1 MLHGLTGR
9 RTYGVLPFQHGLGID
24 EEDGLRVSLRGAV
37 RESVV
42 APPVGDD
49 VLRVAVCAVPLM
61 SNFTDVDALA
71 AEPGVVVRFV
81 DRAEEL
87 VDADL
92 VVVPGTRGTVRALR
106 WLRERGLADALARRA
121 AEGRPVLGICG
132 GFQVLG
138 EHIEDDVESREG
150 SVAGLGL
157 LPVRVRFAREKTLA
171 RPVGEALGEPVEG
184 YEIHHGVAEVAGGEA
199 FLDGCRVGEMWG
211 THWHGSLESD
221 GFRRRFL
228 AGWRGRPAPLRPR
241 ARTSFAALREEQ
253 LDLLGDLIEEHADT
267 DALLSLIEKGA
278 PAGLPFIA
286 PGAPVTGGPGTRPR
300 PPRPLPERSFECH
313 HAPRHQG
320 GPVSTPYPF
329 TALVGQDDLRLALL
343 LNAVSPAVG
352 GVLVRGEKGT
362 AKSTAVRALSALLP
376 EVPVVAGCR
385 FSLRPGRRRPE
396 LPRRPARGG
405 RRAARPARMVELP
418 VGASE
423 DRLVGALDIERALAE
438 GVKAFEPGLLADAHR
453 GILYVDE
460 VNLLHDHL
468 VDLLLDAAAMGA
480 SYVEREGVSVR
491 HAARFLLVG
500 TMNPEEGELRPQL
513 LDRFGL
519 TVEVAASRETDQRV
533 EVVRRRLAHDDDP
546 EAFAGRWADE
556 EAALRDRVVAAR
568 ALLPQVVL
576 GDGALRQIAAT
587 CAAFEVDGMRADI
600 VMARTATALAAWA
613 GRTDVRSEDVRQ
625 AALLALPHRRR
636 RNPFDAP
643 GLDEDKLDETLDE
656 AREDDAPEPPGSPE
670 PPEGDDDPDG
680 GPGGGGGQPPADGGP
695 DSPGLPP
702 QQSRDQA
709 EDRNQGEGAGQEDAP
724 APQAPAAGGP
734 GEQGAVSAAEPFR
747 TRMLSVPGIGEGAA
761 GRRSRARTEHGRT
774 TGSRRP
780 RGALT
785 KLHLAATVQ
794 AAAPHQRAR
803 GRSGTGL
810 VVRRDDLRQA
820 TREGREGNLV
830 LFVVDASGSMAAR
843 QRMSAVKG
851 AVLSL
856 LLDAYQRRDKVGLV
870 TFRGSAAEVALPPTS
885 SVDAAAARLE
895 TLPTG
900 GRTPL
905 AAGLLRAHDVL
916 RVERLRDAA
925 RRPLLVVVTD
935 GRATGGVEPVAQAG
949 RAARLFAADGVASVV
964 VDCESGYVRLGL
976 AGQLAGE
983 LGGTAVTLDELR
995 ADSIAG
1001 LVKDVQGHGNHSR
1014 KAA

>member
-1 MLHGLTGR
+1 MT
-9 RTYGVLPFQHGLGID
+9 TPF
-24 EEDGLRVSLRGAV
+24 
-37 RESVV
+37 
-42 APPVGDD
+42 
-49 VLRVAVCAVPLM
+49 
-61 SNFTDVDALA
+61 
-71 AEPGVVVRFV
+71 
-81 DRAEEL
+81 
-87 VDADL
+87 
-92 VVVPGTRGTVRALR
+92 
-106 WLRERGLADALARRA
+106 
-121 AEGRPVLGICG
+121 
-132 GFQVLG
+132 
-138 EHIEDDVESREG
+138 
-150 SVAGLGL
+150 
-157 LPVRVRFAREKTLA
+157 
-171 RPVGEALGEPVEG
+171 
-184 YEIHHGVAEVAGGEA
+184 
-199 FLDGCRVGEMWG
+199 
-211 THWHGSLESD
+211 
-221 GFRRRFL
+221 
-228 AGWRGRPAPLRPR
+228 
-241 ARTSFAALREEQ
+241 
-253 LDLLGDLIEEHADT
+253 
-267 DALLSLIEKGA
+267 
-278 PAGLPFIA
+278 
-286 PGAPVTGGPGTRPR
+286 
-300 PPRPLPERSFECH
+300 
-313 HAPRHQG
+313 
-320 GPVSTPYPF
+320 PF
-329 TALVGQDDLRLALL
+329 TAVVGQDDLRLALL

-362 AKSTAVRALSALLP
+362 AKSTAVRALSVLLP
-376 EVPVVAGCR
+376 TVDVVAGCR
-385 FSLRPGRRRPE
+385 FSCDPAAPDPACPDGPHNPPGAFE
-396 LPRRPARGG
+396 S
-405 RRAARPARMVELP
+405 RPARMVELP

-491 HAARFLLVG
+491 HAAKFLLVG

-519 TVEVAASRETDQRV
+519 TVEVAASREPDQRV
-533 EVVRRRLAHDDDP
+533 EVVRRRLAYDDDP
-546 EAFAGRWADE
+546 AGFATRWAGE
-556 EAALRDRVVAAR
+556 EAAVRQRIVAAR
-568 ALLPQVVL
+568 ALLPSVRL

-613 GRTDVRSEDVRQ
+613 GRTEVLAEDVRQ

-643 GLDEDKLDETLDE
+643 GLDEDKLDQTLE
-656 AREDDAPEPPGSPE
+656 EFSGESE
-670 PPEGDDDPDG
+670 SESEDDDPDPD
-680 GPGGGGGQPPADGGP
+680 GPGGGGG
-695 DSPGLPP
+695 
-702 QQSRDQA
+702 R
-709 EDRNQGEGAGQEDAP
+709 P
-724 APQAPAAGGP
+724 APDDGDPQGGDTGARPEAGEDGEPQASGGSGEQAPTR
-734 GEQGAVSAAEPFR
+734 SAEPFR
-747 TRMLSVPGIGEGAA
+747 TKVLTVPGIGAGAA

-774 TGSRRP
+774 TGARRP

-803 GRSGTGL
+803 GRSGPGL

-830 LFVVDASGSMAAR
+830 LFLVDASGSMAAR

-870 TFRGSAAEVALPPTS
+870 TFRGAAAEVALPPTS

-895 TLPTG
+895 ALPTG

-905 AAGLLRAHDVL
+905 AAGLLKAHDVL
-916 RVERLRDAA
+916 RVERLRDPA
-925 RRPLLVVVTD
+925 RRALVVVVTD
-935 GRATGGVEPVAQAG
+935 GRATGGPEPVALAG

-964 VDCESGYVRLGL
+964 VDCESGPVRLGL

-983 LGGTAVTLDELR
+983 LGGAAVTLDELR

-1001 LVKDVQGHGNHSR
+1001 LVKDVQSR
-1014 KAA
+1014 SRRAA

>member
-1 MLHGLTGR
+1 M
-9 RTYGVLPFQHGLGID
+9 
-24 EEDGLRVSLRGAV
+24 
-37 RESVV
+37 
-42 APPVGDD
+42 
-49 VLRVAVCAVPLM
+49 
-61 SNFTDVDALA
+61 
-71 AEPGVVVRFV
+71 
-81 DRAEEL
+81 
-87 VDADL
+87 
-92 VVVPGTRGTVRALR
+92 
-106 WLRERGLADALARRA
+106 
-121 AEGRPVLGICG
+121 
-132 GFQVLG
+132 
-138 EHIEDDVESREG
+138 
-150 SVAGLGL
+150 
-157 LPVRVRFAREKTLA
+157 
-171 RPVGEALGEPVEG
+171 
-184 YEIHHGVAEVAGGEA
+184 
-199 FLDGCRVGEMWG
+199 
-211 THWHGSLESD
+211 
-221 GFRRRFL
+221 
-228 AGWRGRPAPLRPR
+228 
-241 ARTSFAALREEQ
+241 
-253 LDLLGDLIEEHADT
+253 
-267 DALLSLIEKGA
+267 
-278 PAGLPFIA
+278 
-286 PGAPVTGGPGTRPR
+286 
-300 PPRPLPERSFECH
+300 
-313 HAPRHQG
+313 
-320 GPVSTPYPF
+320 STPFPF
-329 TALVGQDDLRLALL
+329 TAVVGQDDLRLALL

-376 EVPVVAGCR
+376 AVDVVAGCR
-385 FSLRPGRRRPE
+385 FSCDPAAPDPACPDGPHEPGAFESRPS
-396 LPRRPARGG
+396 
-405 RRAARPARMVELP
+405 RMVELP

-519 TVEVAASRETDQRV
+519 TVEVAASREPDQRV
-533 EVVRRRLAHDDDP
+533 EVVRRRLAYDDDP
-546 EAFAGRWADE
+546 AGFAARWAGD
-556 EAALRDRVVAAR
+556 EAAVRQRIVAAR
-568 ALLPQVVL
+568 ELLPSVRL

-613 GRTDVRSEDVRQ
+613 GRTEVLAEDVRR

-643 GLDEDKLDETLDE
+643 GLDEDKLDQTLE
-656 AREDDAPEPPGSPE
+656 EFSG
-670 PPEGDDDPDG
+670 EGDDDPG
-680 GPGGGGGQPPADGGP
+680 PEGPGGGGGQPAPDDGGP
-695 DSPGLPP
+695 QGGDAGARPEAGEDGEP
-702 QQSRDQA
+702 QTSGGA
-709 EDRNQGEGAGQEDAP
+709 SGE
-724 APQAPAAGGP
+724 QAPARA
-734 GEQGAVSAAEPFR
+734 SEPFR
-747 TRMLSVPGIGEGAA
+747 TKALSVPGIGEGAA

-774 TGSRRP
+774 TGARRP

-803 GRSGTGL
+803 GRSGPGL

-870 TFRGSAAEVALPPTS
+870 TFRGSAADVALPPTS

-895 TLPTG
+895 SLPTG

-905 AAGLLRAHDVL
+905 AAGLLKAHDVL
-916 RVERLRDAA
+916 RVERLRDPA
-925 RRPLLVVVTD
+925 RRALVVVVTD
-935 GRATGGVEPVAQAG
+935 GRATGGPEPVALAG
-949 RAARLFAADGVASVV
+949 RAARLFAAEGVASVV
-964 VDCESGYVRLGL
+964 VDCESGPVRLGL

-1001 LVKDVQGHGNHSR
+1001 LVKDVQNVQGRSR
-1014 KAA
+1014 RAA

>member
-1 MLHGLTGR
+1 M
-9 RTYGVLPFQHGLGID
+9 
-24 EEDGLRVSLRGAV
+24 
-37 RESVV
+37 
-42 APPVGDD
+42 
-49 VLRVAVCAVPLM
+49 
-61 SNFTDVDALA
+61 
-71 AEPGVVVRFV
+71 
-81 DRAEEL
+81 
-87 VDADL
+87 
-92 VVVPGTRGTVRALR
+92 
-106 WLRERGLADALARRA
+106 
-121 AEGRPVLGICG
+121 
-132 GFQVLG
+132 
-138 EHIEDDVESREG
+138 
-150 SVAGLGL
+150 
-157 LPVRVRFAREKTLA
+157 
-171 RPVGEALGEPVEG
+171 
-184 YEIHHGVAEVAGGEA
+184 
-199 FLDGCRVGEMWG
+199 
-211 THWHGSLESD
+211 
-221 GFRRRFL
+221 
-228 AGWRGRPAPLRPR
+228 
-241 ARTSFAALREEQ
+241 
-253 LDLLGDLIEEHADT
+253 
-267 DALLSLIEKGA
+267 
-278 PAGLPFIA
+278 
-286 PGAPVTGGPGTRPR
+286 
-300 PPRPLPERSFECH
+300 
-313 HAPRHQG
+313 
-320 GPVSTPYPF
+320 STPFPF
-329 TALVGQDDLRLALL
+329 TAVVGQDDLRLALL

-376 EVPVVAGCR
+376 AVDVVTGCR
-385 FSLRPGRRRPE
+385 FSCDPGAPD
-396 LPRRPARGG
+396 PACPDGPHEVE
-405 RRAARPARMVELP
+405 ATTTRPARMVELP

-423 DRLVGALDIERALAE
+423 DRLVGALDIERALSE

-519 TVEVAASRETDQRV
+519 TVEVAASREPDQRV

-546 EAFAGRWADE
+546 AAFVARWADE
-556 EAALRDRVVAAR
+556 EAEVRGRIVAAR
-568 ALLPQVVL
+568 ALLPSVRL

-613 GRTDVRSEDVRQ
+613 GRTDVLAEDVRQ

-643 GLDEDKLDETLDE
+643 GLDEDKLDETLE
-656 AREDDAPEPPGSPE
+656 EFSGSDG
-670 PPEGDDDPDG
+670 EGDGGPDDDPDPD
-680 GPGGGGGQPPADGGP
+680 GPGGGQPPQEGP
-695 DSPGLPP
+695 DDGSPAGDVP
-702 QQSRDQA
+702 A
-709 EDRNQGEGAGQEDAP
+709 QGEPSKDG
-724 APQAPAAGGP
+724 QAPAGQGA
-734 GEQGAVSAAEPFR
+734 GEQSPVRSAEPFR
-747 TRMLSVPGIGEGAA
+747 TKVLSVPGLGEGAA

-780 RGALT
+780 RGTLT

-794 AAAPHQRAR
+794 AAAPHQLAR
-803 GRSGTGL
+803 GRSGRGL

-895 TLPTG
+895 SLPTG

-905 AAGLLRAHDVL
+905 SAGLLRAHDVL
-916 RVERLRDAA
+916 RVERLRDSA
-925 RRPLLVVVTD
+925 RRPLVVLVTD
-935 GRATGGVEPVAQAG
+935 GRATGGPEPVATAG

-964 VDCESGYVRLGL
+964 VDCESGPVRLGL

-983 LGGTAVTLDELR
+983 LGGTAVTLDALR
-995 ADSIAG
+995 ADSLAG
-1001 LVKDVQGHGNHSR
+1001 LVRDVQGTSR
-1014 KAA
+1014 RAA

>member
-1 MLHGLTGR
+1 M
-9 RTYGVLPFQHGLGID
+9 
-24 EEDGLRVSLRGAV
+24 
-37 RESVV
+37 
-42 APPVGDD
+42 
-49 VLRVAVCAVPLM
+49 
-61 SNFTDVDALA
+61 
-71 AEPGVVVRFV
+71 
-81 DRAEEL
+81 
-87 VDADL
+87 
-92 VVVPGTRGTVRALR
+92 
-106 WLRERGLADALARRA
+106 
-121 AEGRPVLGICG
+121 
-132 GFQVLG
+132 
-138 EHIEDDVESREG
+138 
-150 SVAGLGL
+150 
-157 LPVRVRFAREKTLA
+157 
-171 RPVGEALGEPVEG
+171 
-184 YEIHHGVAEVAGGEA
+184 
-199 FLDGCRVGEMWG
+199 
-211 THWHGSLESD
+211 
-221 GFRRRFL
+221 
-228 AGWRGRPAPLRPR
+228 
-241 ARTSFAALREEQ
+241 
-253 LDLLGDLIEEHADT
+253 
-267 DALLSLIEKGA
+267 
-278 PAGLPFIA
+278 
-286 PGAPVTGGPGTRPR
+286 
-300 PPRPLPERSFECH
+300 
-313 HAPRHQG
+313 
-320 GPVSTPYPF
+320 STPFPF
-329 TALVGQDDLRLALL
+329 TAVVGQDDLRLALL

-376 EVPVVAGCR
+376 EVDVVSGCR
-385 FSLRPGRRRPE
+385 FSCDPGAPD
-396 LPRRPARGG
+396 PACPDGPHEPG
-405 RRAARPARMVELP
+405 AFESRPARMVELP

-519 TVEVAASRETDQRV
+519 TVEVAASREPEQRV
-533 EVVRRRLAHDDDP
+533 EVVRRRLAYDDDP
-546 EAFAGRWADE
+546 AGFTTRWAGE
-556 EAALRDRVVAAR
+556 EAAVRQRIVAAR
-568 ALLPQVVL
+568 ELLPQVRL

-613 GRTDVRSEDVRQ
+613 GRTDVLAEDVRQ

-643 GLDEDKLDETLDE
+643 GLDEDKLDETLE
-656 AREDDAPEPPGSPE
+656 EFS
-670 PPEGDDDPDG
+670 GDDDPDPDGG
-680 GPGGGGGQPPADGGP
+680 GPGGGGGQPAP
-695 DSPGLPP
+695 DSGP
-702 QQSRDQA
+702 QGGDTAARPESGEDGEPRASGAAEQSPVR
-709 EDRNQGEGAGQEDAP
+709 
-724 APQAPAAGGP
+724 
-734 GEQGAVSAAEPFR
+734 AAEPFR
-747 TRMLSVPGIGEGAA
+747 TKVLSVPGIGEGAA

-774 TGSRRP
+774 TGARRP
-780 RGALT
+780 QGKLS

-803 GRSGTGL
+803 GRSGPGL

-843 QRMSAVKG
+843 QRMAAVKG

-870 TFRGSAAEVALPPTS
+870 TFRGKDAQVALPPTS

-895 TLPTG
+895 SLPTG

-905 AAGLLRAHDVL
+905 AAGLLKAHEVL
-916 RVERLRDAA
+916 RVERLRDPA
-925 RRPLLVVVTD
+925 RRALVVVVTD
-935 GRATGGVEPVAQAG
+935 GRATGGPEPVALAG
-949 RAARLFAADGVASVV
+949 RAARLFAAEGVASVV
-964 VDCESGYVRLGL
+964 VDCESGPVRLGL

-1001 LVKDVQGHGNHSR
+1001 LVRNVQGTSR
-1014 KAA
+1014 RAA

>member
-1 MLHGLTGR
+1 M
-9 RTYGVLPFQHGLGID
+9 
-24 EEDGLRVSLRGAV
+24 
-37 RESVV
+37 
-42 APPVGDD
+42 
-49 VLRVAVCAVPLM
+49 
-61 SNFTDVDALA
+61 
-71 AEPGVVVRFV
+71 
-81 DRAEEL
+81 
-87 VDADL
+87 
-92 VVVPGTRGTVRALR
+92 
-106 WLRERGLADALARRA
+106 
-121 AEGRPVLGICG
+121 
-132 GFQVLG
+132 
-138 EHIEDDVESREG
+138 
-150 SVAGLGL
+150 
-157 LPVRVRFAREKTLA
+157 
-171 RPVGEALGEPVEG
+171 
-184 YEIHHGVAEVAGGEA
+184 
-199 FLDGCRVGEMWG
+199 
-211 THWHGSLESD
+211 
-221 GFRRRFL
+221 
-228 AGWRGRPAPLRPR
+228 
-241 ARTSFAALREEQ
+241 
-253 LDLLGDLIEEHADT
+253 
-267 DALLSLIEKGA
+267 
-278 PAGLPFIA
+278 
-286 PGAPVTGGPGTRPR
+286 
-300 PPRPLPERSFECH
+300 
-313 HAPRHQG
+313 
-320 GPVSTPYPF
+320 STPFPF
-329 TALVGQDDLRLALL
+329 TAVVGQDDLRLALL

-362 AKSTAVRALSALLP
+362 AKSTAVRALSALM
-376 EVPVVAGCR
+376 PVVDVVSGCR
-385 FSLRPGRRRPE
+385 FSCDPAAPDPACPDGPHGPGASE
-396 LPRRPARGG
+396 S
-405 RRAARPARMVELP
+405 RPARMVELP

-519 TVEVAASRETDQRV
+519 TVEVAASREPDQRV

-546 EAFAGRWADE
+546 EAFAARWADE
-556 EAALRDRVVAAR
+556 EAAVRARIVAAR
-568 ALLPQVVL
+568 ALLPSVRL

-613 GRTDVRSEDVRQ
+613 GRTEVLAEDVRQ

-643 GLDEDKLDETLDE
+643 GLDEDKLDETLEEFGGQDT
-656 AREDDAPEPPGSPE
+656 DQ
-670 PPEGDDDPDG
+670 GDDDPDPG
-680 GPGGGGGQPPADGGP
+680 PDGPGGGGQPAPDEGPAGGDTAARP
-695 DSPGLPP
+695 ES
-702 QQSRDQA
+702 
-709 EDRNQGEGAGQEDAP
+709 GEGGE
-724 APQAPAAGGP
+724 PQASGA
-734 GEQGAVSAAEPFR
+734 GEQSPVRAAEPFR
-747 TRMLSVPGIGEGAA
+747 TKMLSVPGLGEGAA

-785 KLHLAATVQ
+785 KLHLAATVR

-803 GRSGTGL
+803 GRSGPGL

-895 TLPTG
+895 SLPTG

-905 AAGLLRAHDVL
+905 AAGLLRAHELL

-925 RRPLLVVVTD
+925 RRPLVVLVTD
-935 GRATGGVEPVAQAG
+935 GRATDAGAARGASGRGGGRATGGTEPVALAG
-949 RAARLFAADGVASVV
+949 RAARLFAADGIASVV
-964 VDCESGYVRLGL
+964 VDCETGPVRLGL
-976 AGQLAGE
+976 AGRLAGE
-983 LGGTAVTLDELR
+983 LAGTAVTLDELR

-1001 LVKDVQGHGNHSR
+1001 LVREVQGDR
-1014 KAA
+1014 RAA

>member
-1 MLHGLTGR
+1 MT
-9 RTYGVLPFQHGLGID
+9 TPF
-24 EEDGLRVSLRGAV
+24 
-37 RESVV
+37 
-42 APPVGDD
+42 
-49 VLRVAVCAVPLM
+49 
-61 SNFTDVDALA
+61 
-71 AEPGVVVRFV
+71 
-81 DRAEEL
+81 
-87 VDADL
+87 
-92 VVVPGTRGTVRALR
+92 
-106 WLRERGLADALARRA
+106 
-121 AEGRPVLGICG
+121 
-132 GFQVLG
+132 
-138 EHIEDDVESREG
+138 
-150 SVAGLGL
+150 
-157 LPVRVRFAREKTLA
+157 
-171 RPVGEALGEPVEG
+171 
-184 YEIHHGVAEVAGGEA
+184 
-199 FLDGCRVGEMWG
+199 
-211 THWHGSLESD
+211 
-221 GFRRRFL
+221 
-228 AGWRGRPAPLRPR
+228 
-241 ARTSFAALREEQ
+241 
-253 LDLLGDLIEEHADT
+253 
-267 DALLSLIEKGA
+267 
-278 PAGLPFIA
+278 
-286 PGAPVTGGPGTRPR
+286 
-300 PPRPLPERSFECH
+300 
-313 HAPRHQG
+313 
-320 GPVSTPYPF
+320 PF
-329 TALVGQDDLRLALL
+329 TAVVGQDDLRLALL

-376 EVPVVAGCR
+376 QVDVVPGCR
-385 FSLRPGRRRPE
+385 FSCDPGSPD
-396 LPRRPARGG
+396 PACPDGPHEPG
-405 RRAARPARMVELP
+405 SGTARPARMVELP

-519 TVEVAASRETDQRV
+519 TVEVAASREPDQRV

-546 EAFAGRWADE
+546 AAFAARWAEE
-556 EAALRDRVVAAR
+556 EAAVRQRIVAAR
-568 ALLPQVVL
+568 GLLPSVRL

-613 GRTDVRSEDVRQ
+613 GRTDVLAEDVRQ

-643 GLDEDKLDETLDE
+643 GLDEDKLDETLQE
-656 AREDDAPEPPGSPE
+656 FGGPE
-670 PPEGDDDPDG
+670 DDDPDPG
-680 GPGGGGGQPPADGGP
+680 PDGPGGGGGQPAPDDGGP
-695 DSPGLPP
+695 QGGDTPA
-702 QQSRDQA
+702 QA
-709 EDRNQGEGAGQEDAP
+709 ESGEGGEPQPSGAGA
-724 APQAPAAGGP
+724 
-734 GEQGAVSAAEPFR
+734 GEQSAVRASEPFR
-747 TRMLSVPGIGEGAA
+747 TKVLSVPGLGEGAA

-774 TGSRRP
+774 IGARRP

-794 AAAPHQRAR
+794 AAAPYQRAR
-803 GRSGTGL
+803 GRSGPGL

-820 TREGREGNLV
+820 AREGREGNLV

-870 TFRGSAAEVALPPTS
+870 TFRGRDAQVALPPTS
-885 SVDAAAARLE
+885 SVDAAAGRLE
-895 TLPTG
+895 SLPTG

-905 AAGLLRAHDVL
+905 AAGLLKAHEVL
-916 RVERLRDAA
+916 RVERLRDPA
-925 RRPLLVVVTD
+925 RRALVVVVTD
-935 GRATGGVEPVAQAG
+935 GRATGGPEPVALAG
-949 RAARLFAADGVASVV
+949 RAARLFAAGGVASVV
-964 VDCESGYVRLGL
+964 VDCESGPVRLGL
-976 AGQLAGE
+976 AGQLASE

-1001 LVKDVQGHGNHSR
+1001 LVRDVQGTSR
-1014 KAA
+1014 RAA